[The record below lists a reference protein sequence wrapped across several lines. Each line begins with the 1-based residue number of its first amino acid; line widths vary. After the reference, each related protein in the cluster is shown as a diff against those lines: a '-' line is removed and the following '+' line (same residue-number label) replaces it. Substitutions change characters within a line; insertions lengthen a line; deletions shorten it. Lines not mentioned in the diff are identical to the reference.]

1 MKILAWGVALVVVLV
16 TIVFAINNRAPSK
29 LDFWPAPFEVT
40 LPIYG
45 LMLLG
50 LLIGFV
56 IGASA
61 SWLAGGKW
69 RRLARMRKREL
80 EARAREVAELK
91 KPAEQPAIEAGES
104 RKAAPTEPN
113 L

>member
-1 MKILAWGVALVVVLV
+1 MKILAWGVAPIVVLV
-16 TIVFAINNRAPSK
+16 TIVFAVNNRAPTE
-29 LDFWPAPFEVT
+29 LNIFPFIKVT

-56 IGASA
+56 IGVSA

-91 KPAEQPAIEAGES
+91 KPAEQPAIKAGETH
-104 RKAAPTEPN
+104 KAVPTDPN
-113 L
+113 P